1 MRARAIAVVS
11 LCIATGGTVFS
22 GCGDDSNDSASTTT
36 PTTQQSGGS
45 ALEIRMDDY
54 SFAPKDA
61 TATTGRVKITAP
73 NDGKVVHELVLLKT
87 NRDPGSFEV
96 SGGEVDEK
104 ALEESGA
111 EIPGEIA
118 DVPPGKSK
126 SMTVDL
132 TPGKY
137 AMICNL
143 PGHYQRGMYGSLTAK

>member
-1 MRARAIAVVS
+1 MRARTMMAVA
-11 LCIATGGTVFS
+11 LCVATGGVVVA
-22 GCGDDSNDSASTTT
+22 GCGGDDGNDSGSTTT
-36 PTTQQSGGS
+36 QKSGGND
-45 ALEIRMDDY
+45 LEIRMDDY
-54 SFAPKDA
+54 SFTPKDA
-61 TATTGRVKITAP
+61 TATAGRVKITAP
-73 NDGKVVHELVLLKT
+73 NGGKVVHELVLLKT
-87 NRDPGSFEV
+87 NRDPGSFDV

-104 ALEESGA
+104 ALEDSGA

-132 TPGKY
+132 TAGKY

>member
-1 MRARAIAVVS
+1 MRVRAIGS
-11 LCIATGGTVFS
+11 FCITTALIVFA

-36 PTTQQSGGS
+36 PPTQQSGGS

-54 SFAPKDA
+54 SFAPKDSTA
-61 TATTGRVKITAP
+61 TAGRVKITAP

-87 NRDPGSFEV
+87 NRDPGSFEAP
-96 SGGEVDEK
+96 GGEVDEK

-118 DVPPGKSK
+118 DVPPGKTK
-126 SMTVDL
+126 SVTVDL
-132 TPGKY
+132 KPGKY
-137 AMICNL
+137 AMICNV

>member
-1 MRARAIAVVS
+1 MRARTITVVS
-11 LCIATGGTVFS
+11 LCVATGGIVFA
-22 GCGDDSNDSASTTT
+22 GCGDDGNDSASTTT
-36 PTTQQSGGS
+36 QESGRS

-54 SFAPKDA
+54 SFAPKDSTA
-61 TATTGRVKITAP
+61 TAGRVKITAP

-137 AMICNL
+137 AMICNVS
-143 PGHYQRGMYGSLTAK
+143 GHYQRGMYGSLTAK

>member
-11 LCIATGGTVFS
+11 FCIATGGIVFP
-22 GCGDDSNDSASTTT
+22 GCGGDDGNDSAKPT
-36 PTTQQSGGS
+36 TTQQSGGS
-45 ALEIRMDDY
+45 APVIRMDDY
-54 SFAPKDA
+54 SFSPKDA
-61 TATTGRVKITAP
+61 TATAGRVKITAP

-111 EIPGEIA
+111 KIPGEIA

-126 SMTVDL
+126 TMTVDL
-132 TPGKY
+132 TPGNY
-137 AMICNL
+137 VMICNL

>member
-1 MRARAIAVVS
+1 MKARTMMAVA
-11 LCIATGGTVFS
+11 LCVATGGMVVA
-22 GCGDDSNDSASTTT
+22 GCGDDDGGDGGGT
-36 PTTQQSGGS
+36 TTQQSGGNN
-45 ALEIRMDDY
+45 LEIRMDDY
-54 SFAPKDA
+54 SFTPKDA
-61 TATTGRVKITAP
+61 TATAGRVKITAP

-87 NRDPGSFEV
+87 NRDPGSFDV

-104 ALEESGA
+104 ALEDSGA

-118 DVPPGKSK
+118 DVPPGESK

-132 TPGKY
+132 TAGKY

>member
-1 MRARAIAVVS
+1 M
-11 LCIATGGTVFS
+11 
-22 GCGDDSNDSASTTT
+22 
-36 PTTQQSGGS
+36 
-45 ALEIRMDDY
+45 
-54 SFAPKDA
+54 
-61 TATTGRVKITAP
+61 
-73 NDGKVVHELVLLKT
+73 HELVLLKT